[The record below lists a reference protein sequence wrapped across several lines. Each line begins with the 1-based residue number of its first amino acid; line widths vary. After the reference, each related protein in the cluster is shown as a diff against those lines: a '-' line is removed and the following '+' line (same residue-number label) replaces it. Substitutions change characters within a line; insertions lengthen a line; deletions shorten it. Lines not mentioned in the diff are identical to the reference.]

1 MTFLN
6 IDSIDKT
13 INLIKLDEG
22 FRQDLYKCTQGFNTI
37 GYGFNLDSNGIPVEV
52 ANYWLS
58 FILQKIRTKLYNELP
73 CFNLM
78 NDARKYVLINM
89 AYNLGFDGLLKFH
102 DMIKALDK
110 LNYFQAS
117 KEMRNSKW
125 YREVPNRAER
135 LISIMINGEF
145 PKC

>member
-1 MTFLN
+1 MTFLS
-6 IDSIDKT
+6 IESIDKT

-22 FRQDLYKCTQGFNTI
+22 FRKDLYKCTKGFNTI

-52 ANYWLS
+52 ANYWLI
-58 FILQKIRTKLYNELP
+58 FTLNKIRSKLNNELH

-89 AYNLGFDGLLKFH
+89 AYNLGFQGLLEFS

-110 LNYFQAS
+110 LNYFEAA
-117 KEMRNSKW
+117 KEMRNSNWFK
-125 YREVPNRAER
+125 EVPNRVER
-135 LISIMINGEF
+135 LIKIMISGEF